1 MNPVDRMRLPESEI
15 PGAWGRLIRWM
26 GRIRPLVWLVGLSV
40 SLAMFVAYLP
50 YAMRMAFWRNLR
62 AQRTLAS
69 MVLVFS
75 LLAISLV
82 WSTGQRIDVW
92 AFLFFNVRGPRPP
105 WLDWVMLG
113 FTQIGNGI
121 ASLTIAPVLF
131 LAGDRLLAYVLIL
144 GTLTLW
150 LLVELV
156 KALTHRSRP
165 FIKLIQT
172 RIVGYRAG
180 GRSFPSGHTSQ
191 VFFMATLMARH
202 FHVSIWGV
210 FLLYAT
216 ALLVGLTRMYVG
228 AHYPRDV
235 LAGAI
240 LGTAW
245 GHLGVIVD
253 GYVLV
258 RIGQNGWDVW
268 STI

>member
-1 MNPVDRMRLPESEI
+1 MRLPESRI
-15 PGAWGRLIRWM
+15 PGAWGRLTHWAS
-26 GRIRPLVWLVGLSV
+26 RIRPVGWLAGLTV
-40 SLAMFVAYLP
+40 SLAMFLAFLP
-50 YAMRMAFWRNLR
+50 YAMRMAFWHSLQ

-69 MVLVFS
+69 MVLIFS

-82 WSTGQRIDVW
+82 WSTGQRIDVS

-105 WLDWVMLG
+105 WLDWMMLG

-121 ASLTIAPVLF
+121 ASLAIALVLF
-131 LAGDRLLAYVLIL
+131 LAGDRLLAYEFIL

-150 LLVELV
+150 LVVELV
-156 KALTHRSRP
+156 KALSHRSRP

-245 GHLGVIVD
+245 GLLGVVVD

-258 RIGQNGWDVW
+258 RIG
-268 STI
+268 